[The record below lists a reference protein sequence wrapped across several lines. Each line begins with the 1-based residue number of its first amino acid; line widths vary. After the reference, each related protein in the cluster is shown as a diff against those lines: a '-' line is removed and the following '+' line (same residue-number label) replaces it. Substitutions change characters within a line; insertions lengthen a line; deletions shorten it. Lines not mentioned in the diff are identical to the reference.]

1 MKPFKSKMKL
11 TQINEKAQN
20 HFPQVF
26 EKTIQEFPSGIG
38 VAYDFS
44 EDSPLKKE
52 VPKISKIKHDE
63 W

>member
-1 MKPFKSKMKL
+1 MKL

-52 VPKISKIKHDE
+52 IPKISKIKHDE